1 MMKGQTKNLTG
12 QVRDALLALPDTVLM
27 ETLARWLDGVDEQL
41 LDWSDECRYALGYR
55 IQSDETDKIYGSF
68 EELER
73 AEPDGACTSWM
84 VPNAQTLCTA
94 LGNLSIEQFYHS
106 VIALASEALVDQASE
121 EARGSPPLPVG
132 DGYDFMRCLAVH
144 LRSQVLRSPE
154 SGRMFFP
161 QQATGRRKP
170 MEPTS
175 PGLPGWRL
183 RSPRHR
189 ESASSL
195 ARHTAREMTKAVQ
208 PHTDQPTKEP

>member
-55 IQSDETDKIYGSF
+55 IQSDETDKIYRSF

-84 VPNAQTLCTA
+84 VPDVQTLRTA

-106 VIALASEALVDQASE
+106 LIALASEALADQASE
-121 EARGSPPLPVG
+121 EAWGAPPLPVS

-144 LRSQVLRSPE
+144 LRCQALHRPE
-154 SGRMFFP
+154 PGRMFFP

-183 RSPRHR
+183 HSPRHR

-195 ARHTAREMTKAVQ
+195 ERHTAREMTKAVQ